1 MGKAEYFYQP
11 TNLEDELFLCD
22 IPLDVLT
29 SSIESQ
35 FQYPLE
41 YRKKDYVQ
49 SFITKYEFSVENMD
63 EDEMFSLEMY
73 HDEFIAYKCLE
84 NDEKILNM
92 LKLFDQYLNVGFVDI
107 DNKSED
113 DQHDLIHLT
122 YRFFIKNI
130 KKNFVNMITNYIN
143 ENRDEITSSTAFR
156 KKDVTS
162 LNFKSEIDDEYDVL
176 VLANLSDIIDAAL
189 TDMKSEYDVEQFF
202 KLCECDEPILELDFV
217 RSRYEKMEITGN
229 FLESYSDMVNE
240 DFKIEIQSKIRN
252 RILKKYPKR
261 ILKPVTKDNDVEVV
275 EPDKNEEE

>member
-73 HDEFIAYKCLE
+73 HDEFMAY
-84 NDEKILNM
+84 M

-122 YRFFIKNI
+122 Y
-130 KKNFVNMITNYIN
+130 
-143 ENRDEITSSTAFR
+143 
-156 KKDVTS
+156 
-162 LNFKSEIDDEYDVL
+162 
-176 VLANLSDIIDAAL
+176 
-189 TDMKSEYDVEQFF
+189 
-202 KLCECDEPILELDFV
+202 
-217 RSRYEKMEITGN
+217 
-229 FLESYSDMVNE
+229 
-240 DFKIEIQSKIRN
+240 
-252 RILKKYPKR
+252 
-261 ILKPVTKDNDVEVV
+261 
-275 EPDKNEEE
+275 

>member
-1 MGKAEYFYQP
+1 MGKTEYFYQP

-73 HDEFIAYKCLE
+73 HDEFMAY
-84 NDEKILNM
+84 M